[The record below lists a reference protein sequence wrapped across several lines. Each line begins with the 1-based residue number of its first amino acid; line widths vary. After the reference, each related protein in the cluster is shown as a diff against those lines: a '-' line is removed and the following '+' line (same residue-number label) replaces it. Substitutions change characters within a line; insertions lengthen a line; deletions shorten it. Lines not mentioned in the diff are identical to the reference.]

1 MIQTMEAIS
10 KEPHLSKNE
19 FKKLGA
25 FIHSR
30 FGIKMP
36 DSKIGMIESRLRKRL
51 NSLGLKSYPGYCD
64 YLFSPEGM
72 EKELS
77 QFINVITTNKTDF
90 FRESRH
96 FTYLVEKAVPT
107 LLTYHGPGLGKKLMV
122 WCCASSRGHEP
133 YTLAM
138 VLNDFSR
145 TCSGF
150 NYSVLATDIS
160 SRVLDIAIK
169 GVYDAGEIESV
180 PMEFRKK
187 YLLKNKD
194 KTKLLVRIVPELRR
208 KVRFQH
214 LNLMDTDFRIRRK
227 MDIIFCRN
235 VIIYFDRETTEKLLI
250 KLCNQLTPGGF
261 IFMGHSE
268 LIDCSMLPLI
278 SLAPAIYQKVNR

>member
-1 MIQTMEAIS
+1 MIQTTDAIHNVA
-10 KEPHLSKNE
+10 HLSKSE
-19 FKKLGA
+19 FKKLGT

-36 DSKIGMIESRLRKRL
+36 DSKKGMIESRLRKRL
-51 NSLGLKSYPGYCD
+51 NTLGLNSYSGYCD

-72 EKELS
+72 ENELT

-96 FTYLVEKAVPT
+96 FTYLVENAVPA
-107 LLTYHGPGLGKKLMV
+107 LLTYNGPGVGKKLMV

-138 VLNDFSR
+138 VLKDFSR

-150 NYSVLATDIS
+150 DFSVLATDIS
-160 SRVLDIAIK
+160 SRVLEIAIK
-169 GVYDAGEIESV
+169 GVYDAGEIDPV
-180 PMEFRKK
+180 PMELRKK

-194 KTKLLVRIVPELRR
+194 KTKRLVRIVPELRK

-214 LNLMDTDFRIRRK
+214 LNLMDDDYRIRQK

-235 VIIYFDRETTEKLLI
+235 VIIYFDKQTTEKLLV
-250 KLCNQLTPGGF
+250 KLCDQLIPGGF

-278 SLAPAIYQKVNR
+278 SLAPAVYQKVNR

>member
-1 MIQTMEAIS
+1 MT
-10 KEPHLSKNE
+10 HLSKNE
-19 FKKLGA
+19 FKKLGT
-25 FIHSR
+25 FIQSR

-36 DSKIGMIESRLRKRL
+36 DSKKRMIESRLRKRL
-51 NSLGLKSYPGYCD
+51 NTLGLKSYSGYCD

-72 EKELS
+72 ENELS

-90 FRESRH
+90 FREPRH
-96 FTYLVEKAVPT
+96 FTYLVEKAVPA
-107 LLTYHGPGLGKKLMV
+107 LLTYNGPGLGKKLMV

-133 YTLAM
+133 YSLAM
-138 VLNDFSR
+138 VLKDFSR

-150 NYSVLATDIS
+150 NFSVLATDIS

-169 GVYDAGEIESV
+169 GVYDAGEINPV
-180 PMEFRKK
+180 PMELRKK
-187 YLLKNKD
+187 YLLRNKD
-194 KTKLLVRIVPELRR
+194 KTKRLVRIVPELRQ

-214 LNLMDTDFRIRRK
+214 LNLMDNDFRIGQK

-235 VIIYFDRETTEKLLI
+235 VIIYFDKQTTEKLLV
-250 KLCNQLTPGGF
+250 KLCDHLIPGGF

-278 SLAPAIYQKVNR
+278 SLAPAVYQKVNR